1 MPAKITL
8 KLDEKQEKCLLIL
21 DENIKSC
28 VKDDILA
35 ELQNQGIK
43 FGINEQVIDD
53 VLEGKYKLLDKIV
66 IAENIQSSKGENGSL
81 VYLISDKIEIK
92 SDEKGRVDFY
102 DVSLIKNVL
111 KGDKLVEIIPPK
123 PGKPGKTMFG
133 EEIPGILGQLAS
145 FNKILGRGTD
155 LDPDKKFV
163 IAAVDGVYNKNVAGL
178 IAVVSELTIK
188 GDLNFGVG
196 NVDTS
201 SAITITGDVKAGF
214 KCRSASSIVIEG
226 VIEDALVESGENLIC
241 RQGILPGENKISAKE
256 TLKTRYIRNRT
267 DVECKNL
274 IVEEMIANCTVRSLG
289 KVDVKKIVGGH
300 ISIKSKLTVEELGN
314 DQYAP
319 TYVEIGINYKIIA
332 RMNEIRLENARLKKE
347 SEDKKE
353 EVNNNEIEYK
363 KVSRRINQLLE
374 SGDSASNKATIEK
387 IALEAKELTTLTL
400 TLNTQIEE
408 GNRQI
413 EKNLKEYDAL
423 SKKAEEE
430 SPELIV
436 TGTIYPNVFIRIRLG
451 MKYEVQS
458 IMHKVKLVPDESGNV
473 RIIKM

>member
-1 MPAKITL
+1 MPANIIL
-8 KLDEKQEKCLLIL
+8 KLDEKREKCILIL
-21 DENIKSC
+21 DDAIKGC
-28 VKDDILA
+28 VKDDILL
-35 ELQNQGIK
+35 ELQKLGIK
-43 FGINEQVIDD
+43 FGINERTIDE
-53 VLEGKYKLLDKIV
+53 VLEGKNKLLEKIV
-66 IAENIQSSKGENGSL
+66 IAENIPSSKGENGSL
-81 VYLISDKIEIK
+81 KYLISDKIEIK

-133 EEIPGILGQLAS
+133 EEIPGILGQIAS
-145 FNKILGRGTD
+145 YNKILGRGTD
-155 LDPDKKFV
+155 VDQDKKFV
-163 IAAVDGVYNKNVAGL
+163 IASVDGVYNRNVVGL
-178 IAVVSELTIK
+178 VAVVSEFTIK
-188 GDLNFGVG
+188 GDLNFSVG

-201 SAITITGDVKAGF
+201 SAITVTGDVKAGF
-214 KCRSASSIVIEG
+214 KCRSASSIIIEG
-226 VIEDALVESGENLIC
+226 VIEDAIIEAGENLIC
-241 RQGILPGENKISAKE
+241 HQGILPGESKISAKE
-256 TLKTRYIRNRT
+256 TIKTRYMRNRT

-300 ISIKSKLTVEELGN
+300 ISIKSKLTVDELGN

-319 TYVEIGINYKIIA
+319 TYIEIGINYKIIA
-332 RMNEIRLENARLKKE
+332 RMNEIRLENTRLKKE

-353 EVNNNEIEYK
+353 EITNNEIEYK
-363 KVSRRINQLLE
+363 KISRRINQLLE

-387 IALEAKELTTLTL
+387 IAQEAKDLTTHTAALSE
-400 TLNTQIEE
+400 QIEE
-408 GNRQI
+408 NNKLT
-413 EKNLKEYDAL
+413 EKYLKEYDVL

-436 TGTIYPNVFIRIRLG
+436 TGTVYPNVFIRIKLG
-451 MKYEVQS
+451 MKYEVKS
-458 IMHKVKLVPDESGNV
+458 IMYKVKFVPDESGNV